1 MMWLKIILNVLLN
14 LGIFTMGLCIYW
26 ALSNGH
32 YTLTAGAAF
41 VLVLLIVLKIRLVKN
56 VREVFKEKG
65 N

>member
-1 MMWLKIILNVLLN
+1 MWLKIILNVLLN

-26 ALSNGH
+26 ALSNQH

-41 VLVLLIVLKIRLVKN
+41 ALTLLIVLKIRLVKN
-56 VREVFKEKG
+56 VREVFKENKT